1 MDCQQYFIK
10 NGINNVELFF
20 KLGIV
25 LIMVGWLKII
35 NFMKELMMV
44 NLIVIKIE
52 RF

>member
-1 MDCQQYFIK
+1 MLNYSLSI
-10 NGINNVELFF
+10 
-20 KLGIV
+20 LGIV

-44 NLIVIKIE
+44 NLIVTKIE